1 MASKKQALDKYN
13 QGKVKSALN
22 IAKNF
27 KLGVTDEERA
37 KMALGYECFVHE
49 QTYVQMGYDVEKAR
63 MEAISVLEKVLE
75 VEKEAEVVEL
85 DTPEIESPTDV
96 NEELVMNDAVEVLT
110 ARNDVSQDEISSVE
124 EPVDNEVVEMSE
136 PPQTIWILL
145 TSRRK
150 DERLYASVL
159 KTYDIDRYVQACRRE
174 KYQFVCLVSLDKLTH
189 FLTSGSDKGMK
200 GVLKALANKITVAPT
215 AFYESICKHFLVD
228 TDKGQDITCNH
239 YNEPVTKEGIVEVP
253 LCCA

>member
-22 IAKNF
+22 MAKNF
-27 KLGVTDEERA
+27 KLGVTDEERT

-49 QTYVQMGYDVEKAR
+49 QTYVQMGYDVEEAR
-63 MEAISVLEKVLE
+63 MEAISVLERVLG
-75 VEKEAEVVEL
+75 VEKESEVADS
-85 DTPEIESPTDV
+85 DTQEMESLIGEH
-96 NEELVMNDAVEVLT
+96 EELVINDAVEVQT
-110 ARNDVSQDEISSVE
+110 TSNDIPQDEVASVD
-124 EPVDNEVVEMSE
+124 EPQ
-136 PPQTIWILL
+136 QTIWVLL

-150 DERLYASVL
+150 DERLYVSVL
-159 KTYDIDRYVQACRRE
+159 KTNDIDKYVHACKRE
-174 KYQFVCLVSLDKLTH
+174 KYQFVCLVSLDKLTR

-215 AFYESICKHFLVD
+215 DFYKSICKHFLVD
-228 TDKGQDITCNH
+228 ATKGQDITCNH

-253 LCCA
+253 LQAVFDTLNFF

>member
-1 MASKKQALDKYN
+1 MASKKQALEKYN

-63 MEAISVLEKVLE
+63 MEAISVLEKVLG
-75 VEKEAEVVEL
+75 VEKESEVVGI
-85 DTPEIESPTDV
+85 DTQEIEPLTD
-96 NEELVMNDAVEVLT
+96 ENDAVEVSAT
-110 ARNDVSQDEISSVE
+110 KDDVAQAEILSAE
-124 EPVDNEVVEMSE
+124 EPVDNEVVEVSE
-136 PPQTIWILL
+136 PQETIWILL

-150 DERLYASVL
+150 DESLYASVL
-159 KTYDIDRYVQACRRE
+159 KTNDIDNYVQTCRRE

-215 AFYESICKHFLVD
+215 AFYESICEHFLVD

-253 LCCA
+253 SCCA